1 MTPATTPAQ
10 WLLEAGL
17 NGVPLTQ
24 TNALGRMIVRQVAQL
39 WPYWW
44 NAELLGEPHREAE
57 LAPLESLHAG
67 LRRLHLIRRRSK
79 KLFTTPRGRE
89 LLADPAAHHDVL
101 AGDIAEADLFTET
114 VADAAIAR
122 LSRGAETKL
131 DALTAAA
138 LERVLCAGFVR
149 QAETRGTA
157 RSPS

>member
-89 LLADPAAHHDVL
+89 LLADPAAHLDVL